1 MARLEFGKLAQVVAL
16 AVAVPCAW
24 AQTGVDL
31 PEHIPGADA
40 GEQAAEIRRRE
51 QLLMDR
57 PGAPALRGIDE
68 VEVTGDPR
76 ELEGPVFELRSVRFS
91 PSELLTE
98 QQLRDIVLP
107 YLGQQVA
114 HSQLMEI
121 VESINRTY
129 RESGVYTAVAVLP
142 QQEVKEG
149 VVSIRLI
156 EGKLGEIRFEGNEY
170 TADAFFSEWMV
181 KHQGQETVDM
191 PLLQADILEFNRL
204 HDERIRAELRRGE
217 SFGLTDIVVTVQE
230 PERGFF
236 QTFADNYGYESSGR
250 ESLGFMY
257 RRQHLLSGGD
267 RAIAYLSGSEGAQS
281 LSLSYNRPLPGTLW
295 RFGGSASL
303 TRTDLTEGDF
313 ATSDVQG
320 DSHRLGLES
329 SWLAWSG
336 ERGWL
341 NVLGAAGYTRSTTE
355 IAGVVFSDDA
365 ILQGQV
371 GASVNWVGRNWQV
384 TGRQMLAYTD
394 FDDKSDVGSAR
405 QATQET
411 LYNGAL
417 TGYVRAGTTGFYG
430 ILLSSWQHS
439 NDAQLPGS
447 LSFSLGGPT
456 SIRGYLPSAV
466 SGDRGWYGQAELHY
480 DAWQP
485 WGVTVEPYLFFDYG
499 EAKSLDRGADGTEKI
514 NVETALG
521 AGGVGLALS
530 GTFWSLS
537 MNFAEPTKEA
547 TPEQDSAVFYARMSV
562 RY

>member
-1 MARLEFGKLAQVVAL
+1 MARLEFGKLAQALAL

-24 AQTGVDL
+24 AQTEVDL
-31 PEHIPGADA
+31 PDHIPGADA

-57 PGAPALRGIDE
+57 PAMPALRLIDE

-170 TADAFFSEWMV
+170 TSDAFFSEWMGE
-181 KHQGQETVDM
+181 HQGQETVDM
-191 PLLQADILEFNRL
+191 PQLQADILEFNRL

-257 RRQHLLSGGD
+257 RRQHVLSGGD

-295 RFGGSASL
+295 RVGGSVSL

-313 ATSDVQG
+313 AFSDVQG

-336 ERGWL
+336 ERLWV
-341 NVLGAAGYTRSTTE
+341 NVLGAASYTRSTTD
-355 IAGVVFSDDA
+355 IVDVVISDDA

-371 GASVNWVGRNWQV
+371 GASMNWVGRNWQL
-384 TGRQMLAYTD
+384 TARQMLAYTD
-394 FDDKSDVGSAR
+394 FDDKSDQETAR

-480 DAWQP
+480 DGWQP

-514 NVETALG
+514 NVETPLG

-537 MNFAEPTKEA
+537 MSYAEPTKAA

>member
-1 MARLEFGKLAQVVAL
+1 MARLEFGKLAQALVL
-16 AVAVPCAW
+16 AVAAPCAW
-24 AQTGVDL
+24 AQTEVDL
-31 PEHIPGADA
+31 PDHIPGADA

-57 PGAPALRGIDE
+57 PAMPALRLIDE

-121 VESINRTY
+121 VESVNRTY

-170 TADAFFSEWMV
+170 TPDAFFSEWMV

-295 RFGGSASL
+295 RVGGSASL

-371 GASVNWVGRNWQV
+371 GVSVNWVGRNWQL

-417 TGYVRAGTTGFYG
+417 TGYLRAGTTGFYG
-430 ILLSSWQHS
+430 ILLSSWQYS

-466 SGDRGWYGQAELHY
+466 SGDRGWYGQVELHY

-499 EAKSLDRGADGTEKI
+499 EAKSLDRSQDGSGNI
-514 NVETALG
+514 NVETPLG
-521 AGGVGLALS
+521 AGGLGMALS
-530 GTFWSLS
+530 GSSWSLS
-537 MNFAEPTKEA
+537 MNYAEPTKEA
-547 TPEQDSAVFYARMSV
+547 IPEQESAVFYARMSV